1 MGTIVPSISIFIL
14 RITPLR
20 KQTCRPPGFVSLRPA
35 DLGFRILL
43 EVSLSSTC
51 SLGIHLM
58 SGNST
63 SIARSAVKLI
73 QTKAPIC
80 RVLIVDRD
88 SMSGDLLAMA
98 LTRACDCEAIV
109 VDSVRLLH
117 ELSTTKTDIVVIGS
131 DLNSIPGAGF
141 DLAHK
146 ASRAHENVSVV
157 MLLNHTTQ
165 ESVVTAFRSGARAVF
180 SRQQP
185 MADFVDCIDHVK
197 RGFIW
202 AGRHETDSLLEAFK
216 SIPAPNVATNGDSPT
231 LTARELQVVQ
241 HAAKGKTNRAI
252 ANDLSLSEHTVKNY
266 LFRAFE
272 KLGVSNRV
280 ELLFYLTIRGHSFGP
295 ADTDDSEVDISIEA

>member
-1 MGTIVPSISIFIL
+1 VFFALGGRYVRLKPIYQADFIQIVEMAFSDYTFL
-14 RITPLR
+14 RR
-20 KQTCRPPGFVSLRPA
+20 
-35 DLGFRILL
+35 
-43 EVSLSSTC
+43 
-51 SLGIHLM
+51 
-58 SGNST
+58 
-63 SIARSAVKLI
+63 AVKLI
-73 QTKAPIC
+73 QNIAPMY

-98 LTRACDCEAIV
+98 LTRVCDCDAIV
-109 VDSVRLLH
+109 VDSANLLPA
-117 ELSTTKTDIVVIGS
+117 LSTKKVDIVVIGS

-146 ASRAHENVSVV
+146 VSLVHPNIAVV

-165 ESVVTAFRSGARAVF
+165 ESVITAFRSGARAVF

-185 MADFVDCIDHVK
+185 MTDFVDCIEHVK

-202 AGRHETDSLLEAFK
+202 AGRQETNSLLEAFK
-216 SIPAPNVATNGDSPT
+216 NIPAPNLVTNGDSPT

-241 HAAKGKTNRAI
+241 YAAKGKTNRAI
-252 ANDLSLSEHTVKNY
+252 ANDLGLSEHTVKNY

-295 ADTDDSEVDISIEA
+295 ASSEEPEMELGIEA